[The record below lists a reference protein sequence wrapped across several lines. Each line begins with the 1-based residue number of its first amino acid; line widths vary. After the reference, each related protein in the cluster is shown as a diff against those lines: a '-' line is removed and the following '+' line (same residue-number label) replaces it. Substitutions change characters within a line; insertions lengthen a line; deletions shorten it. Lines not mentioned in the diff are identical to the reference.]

1 MKLILVAGARPNF
14 MKVAPLIKAIQ
25 ASNARGQNHIEWRLV
40 HTGQHYDS
48 GMSEIFFA
56 DLGIPAPDFNL
67 EVGSGSHATQTAN
80 IMKRFEPVL
89 LNAFAPGS
97 SQLSVVSGPSP
108 DSTSHFSPITDQLPS
123 ASLPDW
129 VVVVGDVNSTMACT
143 LVAAKMGVRTAHVEA
158 GLRSFDRT
166 MPEEINRIVTDS
178 LADLLLTPSEDAN
191 ENLRREGI
199 PEHKTRLVGNIMI
212 DSLLAHL
219 QSTNGEILERLG
231 IADRS
236 FIYVTLHRPSNVDR
250 KESLAVIVEE
260 LNRVADEWPVVFPIH
275 PRTRKQMKDFG
286 LSFQP
291 NTGLKLLDP
300 IGYRD
305 SIALTQH
312 ARCVLTDSGGLQEE
326 STYFR
331 TPCLTL
337 RPNTERPITISVGS
351 NRLTSATALR
361 ADLKRSLRCDERLG
375 SVPPLW
381 DGKTA
386 ERIIGEILKA
396 VSDQKSEI
404 RNQKSVDRY

>member
-1 MKLILVAGARPNF
+1 MHLLIVAGARPNF

-40 HTGQHYDS
+40 HTDQHYDS

-80 IMKRFEPVL
+80 IMLRFEPVL
-89 LNAFAPGS
+89 LNAFAPVGS
-97 SQLSVVSGPSP
+97 QSSVVSGP
-108 DSTSHFSPITDQLPS
+108 PS
-123 ASLPDW
+123 DW

-178 LADLLLTPSEDAN
+178 LADLLLTPSADAN

-199 PEHKTRLVGNIMI
+199 PEHKIRLVGNIMI

-260 LNRVADEWPVVFPIH
+260 LNRVAHEWPVVFPIH

-305 SIALTQH
+305 SIALIQH

-337 RPNTERPITISVGS
+337 RPNTERPITIELGS
-351 NRLTSATALR
+351 NRLTSTGNLRNALEETLQ
-361 ADLKRSLRCDERLG
+361 AGERIG
-375 SVPPLW
+375 RVPPMW
-381 DGKTA
+381 DGNAA
-386 ERIIGEILKA
+386 ERIVREILSFA
-396 VSDQKSEI
+396 
-404 RNQKSVDRY
+404 

>member
-1 MKLILVAGARPNF
+1 

-67 EVGSGSHATQTAN
+67 EVGSGSHSVQTAE

-89 LNAFAPGS
+89 LSAFNPQLS
-97 SQLSVVSGPSP
+97 TNNSQLV
-108 DSTSHFSPITDQLPS
+108 
-123 ASLPDW
+123 PDW

-199 PEHKTRLVGNIMI
+199 PGHKIRLVGNIMI
-212 DSLLAHL
+212 DSLVAHL

-286 LSFQP
+286 LSFRP

-326 STYFR
+326 STYFQ

-337 RPNTERPITISVGS
+337 RPNTERPITIELGS
-351 NRLTSATALR
+351 NRLTSTGNLRNALEETLQ
-361 ADLKRSLRCDERLG
+361 AEERIG
-375 SVPPLW
+375 RVPPMW
-381 DGKTA
+381 DGQTA
-386 ERIIGEILKA
+386 DRIVHALLTSA
-396 VSDQKSEI
+396 
-404 RNQKSVDRY
+404 RR

>member
-1 MKLILVAGARPNF
+1 

-25 ASNARGQNHIEWRLV
+25 AHNARDESRIEWRLV

-48 GMSEIFFA
+48 GMSEIFFGE
-56 DLGIPAPDFNL
+56 LGIPAPDFNL

-80 IMKRFEPVL
+80 IMLRFEPVL
-89 LNAFAPGS
+89 LSAFAQASRLPLPKGEGLGEGKNLS
-97 SQLSVVSGPSP
+97 SHLPSP
-108 DSTSHFSPITDQLPS
+108 TSPC
-123 ASLPDW
+123 LPDW

-143 LVAAKMGVRTAHVEA
+143 LVASKMGVRVAHVEA

-199 PEHKTRLVGNIMI
+199 PEHKIRLVGNIMI

-219 QSTNGEILERLG
+219 QSTNGEILERFG

-337 RPNTERPITISVGS
+337 RPNTERPITIELGS
-351 NRLTSATALR
+351 NRLISTGNLRNALEETLQ
-361 ADLKRSLRCDERLG
+361 AEERTG
-375 SVPPLW
+375 RVPPMW
-381 DGKTA
+381 DGQTA
-386 ERIIGEILKA
+386 DRIVHALLTA
-396 VSDQKSEI
+396 
-404 RNQKSVDRY
+404 